1 MISIV
6 SKFIFRILQGKI
18 FAAQDFKERAR
29 YLADNYDIDV
39 GVARKLW
46 AFGPEGRG
54 SNLLFDASRGQTN
67 LGDIKDTILAGF
79 EWATSEVRINSV
91 FFDLAPIL

>member
-1 MISIV
+1 MQLKISR
-6 SKFIFRILQGKI
+6 S
-18 FAAQDFKERAR
+18 EPR

-54 SNLLFDASRGQTN
+54 PNLLFDASRGQTN
-67 LGDIKDTILAGF
+67 FGDIKDTIMAGF
-79 EWATSEVRINSV
+79 EWATSEVRINFV
-91 FFDLAPIL
+91 FFVKITENGILQIP